1 MPFEPDAEPMTPT
14 VIADY
19 RRAWRL
25 AWPIIL
31 SNSSIPLVGAVDTA
45 VMGHLPDPAF
55 IGAVAIGAGL
65 FSILYWGFG
74 FLRMGTTGFVAQA
87 FGAGDGAEVRAA
99 LRRALLVAAAL
110 ALVLWLLQAPIAWIA
125 FGLIEGSAQVE
136 TLTRT
141 YFDWRIWSAPAVLA
155 NYAVLGTLIGLQR
168 TGHVLVLQIVL
179 NGTNV
184 ALDLLFVPVLGWGVE
199 GVALASIIAEFA
211 ALALGLIL
219 IGRRLRDLPGMNHP
233 VTLLDP
239 AALRALVAVN
249 GNIFVRTLCLVLS
262 LFYFTVVG
270 TRLGEVQVAANA
282 VLMQL
287 QYFLA
292 YGLDGFAH
300 AAEGLAGS
308 AWGAR
313 SRERFRAAVK
323 ATTVCAFGVALI
335 YSLVYT
341 LFGTVFIGWMTD
353 LETVRAMAADFLPWM
368 VLAPIVSVWS
378 FQLDGIF
385 IGTTRTTEMRNGMLL
400 ATAGYLLAV
409 ETLVPLLHNHGLWL
423 ALMLFLG
430 LRALTLAAWLPRLDR
445 ALQPATP

>member
-1 MPFEPDAEPMTPT
+1 MQSDAIP
-14 VIADY
+14 DY
-19 RRAWRL
+19 RRAWAL

-45 VMGHLPDPAF
+45 VMGHLPDPAY
-55 IGAVAIGAGL
+55 IGAVALGAGL

-87 FGAGDGAEVRAA
+87 LGAGDGAEARAA
-99 LRRALLVAAAL
+99 LRRALVLAAGLAL
-110 ALVLWLLQAPIAWIA
+110 ALWLLQRPVAWLA

-136 TLTRT
+136 GLARA

-168 TGHVLVLQIVL
+168 TGHVLTLQLVL

-184 ALDLLFVPVLGWGVE
+184 LLDLLFVPVLGWGVE
-199 GVALASIIAEFA
+199 GVALASVIAECA
-211 ALALGLIL
+211 ALAVGLVL
-219 IGRRLRDLPGMNHP
+219 VERRLRDLPGPGHP
-233 VTLLDP
+233 VTLLEP
-239 AALRALVAVN
+239 GALRALFAVN
-249 GNIFVRTLCLVLS
+249 GNIFVRTLCLVAS

-270 TRLGEVQVAANA
+270 ARLGEIYVAANA

-300 AAEGLAGS
+300 AAEGLVGS
-308 AWGAR
+308 AWGGR
-313 SRERFRAAVK
+313 RRDRLRAAIR
-323 ATTVCAFGVALI
+323 ATTVCAVLVALG
-335 YSLVYT
+335 YSLVYAA
-341 LFGTVFIGWMTD
+341 LGTVFIGWMTD
-353 LETVRAMAADFLPWM
+353 LDEVRAMARAFLPWM
-368 VLAPIVSVWS
+368 VLAPLVSVWS

-385 IGTTRTTEMRNGMLL
+385 IGATRTVEMRNGMLI

-409 ETLVPLLHNHGLWL
+409 ESLVPLLHNHGLWL
-423 ALMLFLG
+423 ALMLFLA
-430 LRALTLAAWLPRLDR
+430 LRALTLGAWLPRLDR
-445 ALQPATP
+445 AVDPAAS

>member
-1 MPFEPDAEPMTPT
+1 MTT
-14 VIADY
+14 TTADY
-19 RRAWRL
+19 RRAWAL

-45 VMGHLPDPAF
+45 VMGHLPDPAY
-55 IGAVAIGAGL
+55 IGAVALGAGL

-87 FGAGDGAEVRAA
+87 LGASDGAEARAA
-99 LRRALLVAAAL
+99 LHRALLIAL
-110 ALVLWLLQAPIAWIA
+110 GLGLALWLLQAPISWIA
-125 FGLIEGSAQVE
+125 FRVIEGSSQVE
-136 TLTRT
+136 TLTQA

-168 TGHVLVLQIVL
+168 TRHVLLLQLVL
-179 NGTNV
+179 NGTNIV
-184 ALDLLFVPVLGWGVE
+184 LDLLFVPVLGFGVE
-199 GVALASIIAEFA
+199 GVALASIIAEYT
-211 ALALGLIL
+211 ALAVGLL
-219 IGRRLRDLPGMNHP
+219 LVERRLRDLPGVTHP
-233 VTLLDP
+233 VILLEP
-239 AALRALVAVN
+239 SALRALLAVN

-262 LFYFTVVG
+262 FFWFTVVG
-270 TRLGEVQVAANA
+270 TRLGEAYVAANA

-313 SRERFRAAVK
+313 DRARLRAAVQ
-323 ATTVCAFGVALI
+323 ATTVCALVVALGYSAI
-335 YSLVYT
+335 YA
-341 LFGTVFIGWMTD
+341 LFGTLFIGWMTD
-353 LETVRAMAADFLPWM
+353 LDGVRTLAGEYLPWM
-368 VLAPIVSVWS
+368 LLAPIVSVWS

-385 IGTTRTTEMRNGMLL
+385 IGTTRTVEMRNGMLI

-409 ETLVPLLHNHGLWL
+409 EALVPLLHNHGLWL
-423 ALMLFLG
+423 ALMLFLA
-430 LRALTLAAWLPRLDR
+430 LRAITLGAWLPRLVR
-445 ALQPATP
+445 QVEAHAV

>member
-1 MPFEPDAEPMTPT
+1 MTAT
-14 VIADY
+14 RSDY
-19 RRAWRL
+19 RRAWQL

-55 IGAVAIGAGL
+55 IGAVALGAGL

-87 FGAGDGAEVRAA
+87 LGSDDGAEARAA
-99 LRRALLVAAAL
+99 LHRALLIACVLAAG
-110 ALVLWLLQAPIAWIA
+110 LWILQWPIATVA
-125 FGLIEGSAQVE
+125 FAFIEGSEQVE
-136 TLTRT
+136 ALTRT

-155 NYAVLGTLIGLQR
+155 NYAILGTLIGLQR
-168 TGHVLVLQIVL
+168 TGFVLIIQLVL

-184 ALDLLFVPVLGWGVE
+184 ALDLLFVPVLGMGVE
-199 GVALASIIAEFA
+199 GVALASVIAEYSA
-211 ALALGLIL
+211 VAVGLL
-219 IGRRLRDLPGMNHP
+219 MVRQRLRTLPGIERTVHLREP
-233 VTLLDP
+233 G
-239 AALRALVAVN
+239 ALRALFAVN
-249 GNIFVRTLCLVLS
+249 GNIFVRTLCLVAS

-270 TRLGEVQVAANA
+270 TRLGETVVAANA
-282 VLMQL
+282 ILLQL

-313 SRERFRAAVK
+313 RADRFRAAIQS
-323 ATTVCAFGVALI
+323 TTVCALVVALG
-335 YSLVYT
+335 YSLVYAV
-341 LFGTVFIGWMTD
+341 FGTVFIGWMTD
-353 LETVRAMAADFLPWM
+353 IETVRSMAADYLPWM
-368 VLAPIVSVWS
+368 ILAPLVSIWS

-385 IGTTRTTEMRNGMLL
+385 IGTTRTVEMRNGMLI
-400 ATAGYLLAV
+400 ATIGYLAAV
-409 ETLVPLLHNHGLWL
+409 ALLVPLWHNHGLWL

-430 LRALTLAAWLPRLDR
+430 LRALTLALWLPRLHR
-445 ALQPATP
+445 QLAEVPVR